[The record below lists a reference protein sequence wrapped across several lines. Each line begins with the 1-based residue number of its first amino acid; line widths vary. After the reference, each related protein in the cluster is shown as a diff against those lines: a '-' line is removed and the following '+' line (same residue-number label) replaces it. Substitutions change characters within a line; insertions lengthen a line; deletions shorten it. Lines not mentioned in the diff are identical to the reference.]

1 MAYCLPP
8 HTRSSTS
15 NANCP
20 IGLQLPLEMSR
31 LACLTKRLALTS
43 LCHTGE
49 AEARRASWQ
58 ARLLSALLPPTRP
71 PLTLG
76 LAVAACVVT
85 ATTLVLYP
93 LKQVGPVNLM
103 LVVYLF
109 GVMTVSIIW
118 GFWLAMATAAVSVL
132 AVDYFH
138 TSPIHEISL
147 ATPEDHTAVGAF
159 LVVGLLTSAVANV
172 ARSRAAEA
180 DRAVEQARLLAEQRA
195 ALRRVATLVAR
206 GVSPSEIFM
215 AVAEEIARFLKL
227 DSAEVVRYEDD
238 GSACIVAESGSR
250 VWRVGDR
257 RTLEGDNVAAMV
269 LRTGRPARMDT
280 YEDAQGL

>member
-1 MAYCLPP
+1 
-8 HTRSSTS
+8 
-15 NANCP
+15 
-20 IGLQLPLEMSR
+20 
-31 LACLTKRLALTS
+31 
-43 LCHTGE
+43 
-49 AEARRASWQ
+49 
-58 ARLLSALLPPTRP
+58 
-71 PLTLG
+71 
-76 LAVAACVVT
+76 
-85 ATTLVLYP
+85 
-93 LKQVGPVNLM
+93 
-103 LVVYLF
+103 
-109 GVMTVSIIW
+109 
-118 GFWLAMATAAVSVL
+118 MATAAVSVL

>member
-109 GVMTVSIIW
+109 GVMTVST
-118 GFWLAMATAAVSVL
+118 F
-132 AVDYFH
+132 
-138 TSPIHEISL
+138 
-147 ATPEDHTAVGAF
+147 
-159 LVVGLLTSAVANV
+159 
-172 ARSRAAEA
+172 
-180 DRAVEQARLLAEQRA
+180 
-195 ALRRVATLVAR
+195 
-206 GVSPSEIFM
+206 GVS
-215 AVAEEIARFLKL
+215 
-227 DSAEVVRYEDD
+227 
-238 GSACIVAESGSR
+238 GWQ
-250 VWRVGDR
+250 WRR
-257 RTLEGDNVAAMV
+257 R
-269 LRTGRPARMDT
+269 P
-280 YEDAQGL
+280 

>member
-1 MAYCLPP
+1 
-8 HTRSSTS
+8 
-15 NANCP
+15 
-20 IGLQLPLEMSR
+20 
-31 LACLTKRLALTS
+31 
-43 LCHTGE
+43 
-49 AEARRASWQ
+49 
-58 ARLLSALLPPTRP
+58 P

-147 ATPEDHTAVGAF
+147 ATPEDQTAVGAF

-195 ALRRVATLVAR
+195 ALRRVA
-206 GVSPSEIFM
+206 
-215 AVAEEIARFLKL
+215 
-227 DSAEVVRYEDD
+227 
-238 GSACIVAESGSR
+238 
-250 VWRVGDR
+250 
-257 RTLEGDNVAAMV
+257 
-269 LRTGRPARMDT
+269 
-280 YEDAQGL
+280 